1 MNTLNTRSAL
11 PTTARHLA
19 LTLATLLCLGSA
31 QAATNFSRDT
41 YQGAKAEIKA
51 GYKTD
56 KAECA
61 KLANNAKDVC
71 VEQAKAG
78 EKVALAQLEANY
90 TGKPADDTKLR
101 KAMYEGR
108 YAVANEKCDD
118 LKGNDKDVCVQTAKT
133 ARDKAKSEVKLA
145 TAVTEAMADDVS
157 IKMKADYK
165 LAREKCDSLSGQA
178 KDVCVAS
185 AKARYNER
193 W

>member
-1 MNTLNTRSAL
+1 MNTLPTRSML
-11 PTTARHLA
+11 RTPVRQLA

-51 GYKTD
+51 GYKAD
-56 KAECA
+56 KAGCA

-71 VEQAKAG
+71 IEQAKAG

-90 TGKPADDTKLR
+90 TGKPDDEAKLR

-108 YAVANEKCDD
+108 YAVAKEKCDD
-118 LKGNDKDVCVQTAKT
+118 MKGNDKDVCVQAAKT

-145 TAVTEAMADDVS
+145 ATVTEAMADDISV
-157 IKMKADYK
+157 KMKADYK
-165 LAREKCDSLSGQA
+165 LAREKCDSLSGTA